1 MPWIYAAGLGA
12 VWLWATIKLSG
23 AHIPYFTSQYF
34 LVVGAL
40 IGMIFYWKAERFHH
54 LNMEEVVAGYALGF
68 SFTTVMREIIIPAG
82 RPGIM
87 QMLNRRKMVM
97 K

>member
-1 MPWIYAAGLGA
+1 
-12 VWLWATIKLSG
+12 
-23 AHIPYFTSQYF
+23 
-34 LVVGAL
+34 
-40 IGMIFYWKAERFHH
+40 
-54 LNMEEVVAGYALGF
+54 EVVAGYALGF